1 MIRKGPYSIDKYTQE
16 IKELEQKKRYYGKK
30 VDIHL
35 AILKYSIMIIVFI
48 ALISISL
55 MPFLLLTYVNYKTI
69 SAFIIPVFVYYL
81 VFILRN
87 DRKYDK
93 YYEKIWEYKDEF
105 EEKSTKVPLKTII
118 NHIHVDGNFACSTV

>member
-1 MIRKGPYSIDKYTQE
+1 MSI
-16 IKELEQKKRYYGKK
+16 L
-30 VDIHL
+30 
-35 AILKYSIMIIVFI
+35 
-48 ALISISL
+48 L

-93 YYEKIWEYKDEF
+93 YYEKIWEYKSEF
-105 EEKSTKVPLKTII
+105 EEKSTKVPLETII
-118 NHIHVDGNFACSTV
+118 NHIYVNGNKVVIPPLNELNDSYYYNNNLIWNYGNTNKRMIFALVANHLWEKYDKLHINI